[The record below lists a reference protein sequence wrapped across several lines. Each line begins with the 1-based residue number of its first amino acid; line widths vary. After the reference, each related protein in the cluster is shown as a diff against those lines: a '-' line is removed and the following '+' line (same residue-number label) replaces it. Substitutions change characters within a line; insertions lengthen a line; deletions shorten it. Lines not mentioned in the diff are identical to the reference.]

1 MNQLSTSF
9 LSVRRNR
16 VKNFLL
22 ALLLALPVC
31 GHATTAAA
39 QFVEVPLSGAEQKRL
54 GAILGFLKAF
64 YAARGD
70 TPAWADP
77 KDVQTALTVI
87 AEAEAD
93 GLDPEDFAFTK
104 LQAMAQQGH
113 SRELDIQ
120 LTANIALLGYVLRNG
135 KTDPNDLLLSG
146 FWERVSKSDPA
157 FDLNYAIE
165 GGILREVIGRL
176 RPQFAYYGQLQ
187 RALTDLNAVSARGG
201 WPQVSEGPTL
211 RLGDRGPRVAE
222 VIQRLAS
229 GGYMA
234 TIAMVG
240 ADPGDVFDE
249 GVQQAVRDFQIAHGE
264 DPDGIVGSK
273 TIAAMNVSV
282 LDRIDQLRGNLER
295 ARWIGELR
303 DERHIIVNIAGYY
316 AAVIE
321 DGRPVWTT
329 RVIVGDEY
337 TRTPVFLDEIEY
349 LEFNP
354 TWTAPRSIIQNEL
367 APKIIADPRYLE
379 RNDYYLAEANG
390 RRVSPSSVDFSTL
403 TPRNF
408 RYWVVQEPG
417 DKNALGRVKFM
428 FPNAHS
434 VYMHDTPSRQ
444 LFDKTKRTFSH
455 GCIRTE
461 NPLELAEL
469 LLSDQGWDAARIQSV
484 LASGQR
490 TRVPLE
496 TSVPVAVLYWT
507 ADPTPSG
514 VRFYPDIYGRDAAVL
529 EALNTPLQ
537 LSDR

>member
-1 MNQLSTSF
+1 
-9 LSVRRNR
+9 
-16 VKNFLL
+16 
-22 ALLLALPVC
+22 
-31 GHATTAAA
+31 
-39 QFVEVPLSGAEQKRL
+39 
-54 GAILGFLKAF
+54 
-64 YAARGD
+64 
-70 TPAWADP
+70 
-77 KDVQTALTVI
+77 
-87 AEAEAD
+87 
-93 GLDPEDFAFTK
+93 
-104 LQAMAQQGH
+104 
-113 SRELDIQ
+113 
-120 LTANIALLGYVLRNG
+120 
-135 KTDPNDLLLSG
+135 
-146 FWERVSKSDPA
+146 
-157 FDLNYAIE
+157 
-165 GGILREVIGRL
+165 
-176 RPQFAYYGQLQ
+176 
-187 RALTDLNAVSARGG
+187 
-201 WPQVSEGPTL
+201 
-211 RLGDRGPRVAE
+211 
-222 VIQRLAS
+222 
-229 GGYMA
+229 MA

-282 LDRIDQLRGNLER
+282 LDRIDQLRVNLER